1 MSDDFSM
8 FREAYDSRTGKKLPY
23 LVPESHFD
31 VFPHLRKTP
40 TSMAATKQAAEGNTT
55 DQAVKATKKGK

>member
-31 VFPHLRKTP
+31 AFPHLQKTP
-40 TSMAATKQAAEGNTT
+40 KTKAAAKQAAEGNTP
-55 DQAVKATKKGK
+55 DQAVQATKKGK